1 MKNNTITSERLKK
14 CRIAAGYK
22 KQEDVAKILN
32 VQRQII
38 SYYETGERKPNID
51 DLVKLAKLYNTST
64 DYLLGLSNVATTDTE
79 LKAVCE
85 YTGLSEDALASLK
98 ILTSQEDKKYLI
110 NFLLSNYLTAVE
122 SAEQALK
129 ELKQK

>member
-1 MKNNTITSERLKK
+1 MNMFCERLKK
-14 CRIAAGYK
+14 LRNDAGYK
-22 KQEDVAKILN
+22 KQEDVARILN

-64 DYLLGLSNVATTDTE
+64 DYLLGLSDVATTDTE